1 MIMAS
6 KHASGSSTTTSC
18 AISEL
23 NSKEVEVQ
31 SWVRG
36 YHVYKDS
43 WEIEIGEV
51 LNLQHEPKN
60 QQDKNAVAVVKNGK
74 VVGHVPRALAST
86 KQGSTADVKTVAKAV
101 NRVGGDGMEVPFI
114 YRFTGQ
120 QKFIKLLKS
129 CRELASKAPDSKDIL
144 VKSFLYL
151 ISYSRDRI
159 HKHSLTFTQASF

>member
-60 QQDKNAVAVVKNGK
+60 QQDKNVVAVVKNGK
-74 VVGHVPRALAST
+74 VVGRVPRALAST
-86 KQGSTADVKTVAKAV
+86 KQGTGKICHFLAKQGSTADVKTVVKAV
-101 NRVGGDGMEVPFI
+101 NRGGGGSPLHLQNYGSTEA
-114 YRFTGQ
+114 Y
-120 QKFIKLLKS
+120 
-129 CRELASKAPDSKDIL
+129 
-144 VKSFLYL
+144 
-151 ISYSRDRI
+151 
-159 HKHSLTFTQASF
+159 